1 VTGRTVRP
9 AVGGSGSTLPKP
21 LTHKR
26 SHVPRLLRRAAEPMS
41 ASMKVV
47 VGMLAGAAG
56 GICGSPADI
65 VNIRMQNDGRMPEH
79 LRRNYKNAL
88 GTTARLGRQAGR
100 ANGLTPDSLRTATY
114 TEQKG

>member
-1 VTGRTVRP
+1 
-9 AVGGSGSTLPKP
+9 
-21 LTHKR
+21 
-26 SHVPRLLRRAAEPMS
+26 MS

-79 LRRNYKNAL
+79 LRRNYRNAL
-88 GTTARLGRQAGR
+88 GAAARVRGGAASGTGRRAHAGR
-100 ANGLTPDSLRTATY
+100 AAFASRRARPQTG
-114 TEQKG
+114 